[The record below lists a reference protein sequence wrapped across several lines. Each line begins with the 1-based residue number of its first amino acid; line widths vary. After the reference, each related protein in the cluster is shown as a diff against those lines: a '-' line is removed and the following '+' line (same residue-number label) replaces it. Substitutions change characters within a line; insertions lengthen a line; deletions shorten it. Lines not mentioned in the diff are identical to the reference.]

1 MALQQG
7 SEGKTFSKKANKLED
22 SDSELSTEVGS
33 EGSDVD
39 DDGEVGEQLFAVEE
53 TLLIMDWDDTLL
65 PTTWIEAQGLS
76 LAVDSL
82 PTAEQREELKCMA
95 ERASLTLCAAK
106 SYGSVII
113 VTNAEHGWIELSCAK
128 FMPSLVPILRDIK
141 ILSARS
147 QFECRGVAKPSDWKL
162 LAFRGE
168 IDRFLTQGSGCWTNI
183 ISVGDSPHEREALI
197 RVTDFVPNSWA
208 KVLKLVEKP
217 GEEEFLKEHDILR
230 GILGDI
236 VNHDGS
242 LDVSI
247 CSP

>member
-1 MALQQG
+1 VVLQDLAQKSRVGEEGLQFYMVMNG
-7 SEGKTFSKKANKLED
+7 SAQAREEGKPVQDYQPGDYFGELALL
-22 SDSELSTEVGS
+22 SDQPRSVDVYAGDA
-33 EGSDVD
+33 EGV
-39 DDGEVGEQLFAVEE
+39 
-53 TLLIMDWDDTLL
+53 T
-65 PTTWIEAQGLS
+65 
-76 LAVDSL
+76 LAVLDSSSFKRL
-82 PTAEQREELKCMA
+82 LGPLSDIMA
-95 ERASLTLCAAK
+95 ERASLTLRTAK
-106 SYGSVII
+106 SHGCVII
-113 VTNAEHGWIELSCAK
+113 VTNAEHGWIEMSCQK
-128 FMPSLVPILRDIK
+128 FMPSLAPELKDVK

-147 QFECRGVAKPSDWKL
+147 QFECRGVAQPSDWKL

-168 IDRFLTQGSGCWTNI
+168 IDLFLSHSCGCWTNI